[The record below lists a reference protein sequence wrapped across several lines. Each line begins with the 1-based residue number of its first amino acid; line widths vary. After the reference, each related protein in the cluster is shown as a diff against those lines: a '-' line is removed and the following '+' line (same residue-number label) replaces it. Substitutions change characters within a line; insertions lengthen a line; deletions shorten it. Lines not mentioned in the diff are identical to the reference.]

1 MFQKDEKNQ
10 LMEVFTPILF
20 FSITSKH
27 YQNLYIVISIYLTMM
42 LKLQIKMSGCEAQM
56 QPSQGI
62 EVSRRYTY
70 IGAWLKYAKILQ

>member
-20 FSITSKH
+20 FSITSKVDQY

-70 IGAWLKYAKILQ
+70 IG

>member
-1 MFQKDEKNQ
+1 
-10 LMEVFTPILF
+10 
-20 FSITSKH
+20 
-27 YQNLYIVISIYLTMM
+27 MM

-70 IGAWLKYAKILQ
+70 IGAWLKYAKILQEFECIMMIYNPLFTCVSESE